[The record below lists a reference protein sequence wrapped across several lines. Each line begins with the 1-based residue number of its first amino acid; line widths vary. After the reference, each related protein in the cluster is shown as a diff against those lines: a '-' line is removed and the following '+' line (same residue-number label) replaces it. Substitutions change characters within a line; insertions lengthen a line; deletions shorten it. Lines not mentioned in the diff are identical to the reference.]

1 MVVDFTAEWCGPCQR
16 IAPKIETMA
25 INLREQ
31 VHTLHTRTHTHTH
44 THTLTR
50 HARTIIL
57 ARTGTLRTVTHGPV
71 AAPCVHDRAHT
82 RSYAHWYGCVQVVFL
97 KVDVDE
103 NEETSAACGINCMP
117 TFQLF
122 KNGGK
127 VGEIEGA
134 DEARLRALIDE
145 KLGAAEAEAEA
156 GGM

>member
-1 MVVDFTAEWCGPCQR
+1 
-16 IAPKIETMA
+16 
-25 INLREQ
+25 
-31 VHTLHTRTHTHTH
+31 
-44 THTLTR
+44 
-50 HARTIIL
+50 
-57 ARTGTLRTVTHGPV
+57 
-71 AAPCVHDRAHT
+71 
-82 RSYAHWYGCVQVVFL
+82 VQVVFL